1 MKLIRTNQPIGMT
14 ILLVLL
20 TILLGFIL
28 VPFILVVLACWLGRH
43 LIPGAGSRRNSLRE
57 QWEAQNRA
65 EQDGDRETAAASDD
79 TIDCEVLSARTLD
92 ENGQEI
98 R

>member
-1 MKLIRTNQPIGMT
+1 MKLIRTNQPVGMT

-43 LIPGAGSRRNSLRE
+43 LIPGSSSRRNSLRDR
-57 QWEAQNRA
+57 WEAQNRA
-65 EQDGDRETAAASDD
+65 SAQDGETAAVSDD
-79 TIDCEVLSARTLD
+79 TIDCEVISARTLD

-98 R
+98 H